1 MPKWSHLSLCL
12 SDGENGV
19 KLHFSFEMPGENV
32 QAYNRHIWSSERFQ
46 EVERIW
52 GFQGCETTGLVGT
65 GHLRRGSV

>member
-1 MPKWSHLSLCL
+1 MQKWSHLSLYL

-32 QAYNRHIWSSERFQ
+32 QANRHIWSSERTQ

-65 GHLRRGSV
+65 GQLPRGNV

>member
-1 MPKWSHLSLCL
+1 MQKWSHLSLYL

-32 QAYNRHIWSSERFQ
+32 QANRHIWISERFQ

-52 GFQGCETTGLVGT
+52 SFQSCETTGLVGT
-65 GHLRRGSV
+65 GQLRRGSV